1 VEKDLA
7 AVSDLL
13 KRHQLAAAREAL
25 SSLVHERPEDP
36 ELADMLAELL
46 LLERSPEAA
55 VQAARQALRLG
66 GESADR
72 LDRLG
77 RCLNNL
83 GELGEAE
90 RVFRQALSHDPSR
103 AETCTNLGHVLRR
116 QRRLGEAEEAL
127 LRALEMNPGH
137 TRALRTLGMIRL
149 VSGEPAE
156 AARLLRQALQ
166 NDPGEPGLLGH
177 LGIALHRSGD
187 LEAAEGAYRAAL
199 EKDDTNTET
208 WMNLGITLQEAGHL
222 EEAIRVY
229 ESAGTR
235 SPTNA
240 APRHRLAEA
249 LLIAGKPERAL
260 AIAEEAETLDP
271 GHPTGVAIRIVALQ
285 ALRRDDE
292 ARRLLGLDTLIDGVD
307 LECPPGYPNLK
318 AFNRALANHVLT
330 HPTLSFEPEGHATRR
345 GRHTRDLLMDEK
357 GPVAILEDAVIR
369 AVDGY
374 LQRRTPVADH
384 PFPGSVPRRHRL
396 TMWAVVMETEGH
408 QLPHIHPSA
417 WLSGVYYVQLPE
429 TLGSRQED
437 AAGWI
442 EFGLAPDELRSSP
455 DMPVRLVEPVEG
467 RMYLFPSYLYH
478 RTIPFPGD
486 HRRISIAFD
495 VLRRPAG

>member
-1 VEKDLA
+1 MVDIKHSNILELYELRKHAFSGGGD
-7 AVSDLL
+7 
-13 KRHQLAAAREAL
+13 KRIELQHQRGKLTARERL
-25 SSLVHERPEDP
+25 Q
-36 ELADMLAELL
+36 LL
-46 LLERSPEAA
+46 LDEGSFEEIDSLKVGRGEMVGGNKSHPGDGVITGHGTIEAA
-55 VQAARQALRLG
+55 VDAMKLGASLYASYCTTCHGSDAR
-66 GESADR
+66 
-72 LDRLG
+72 
-77 RCLNNL
+77 
-83 GELGEAE
+83 
-90 RVFRQALSHDPSR
+90 
-103 AETCTNLGHVLRR
+103 
-116 QRRLGEAEEAL
+116 
-127 LRALEMNPGH
+127 
-137 TRALRTLGMIRL
+137 
-149 VSGEPAE
+149 
-156 AARLLRQALQ
+156 
-166 NDPGEPGLLGH
+166 
-177 LGIALHRSGD
+177 
-187 LEAAEGAYRAAL
+187 GA
-199 EKDDTNTET
+199 
-208 WMNLGITLQEAGHL
+208 
-222 EEAIRVY
+222 
-229 ESAGTR
+229 
-235 SPTNA
+235 
-240 APRHRLAEA
+240 
-249 LLIAGKPERAL
+249 
-260 AIAEEAETLDP
+260 
-271 GHPTGVAIRIVALQ
+271 
-285 ALRRDDE
+285 
-292 ARRLLGLDTLIDGVD
+292 
-307 LECPPGYPNLK
+307 PGYPNLT

-384 PFPGSVPRRHRL
+384 PFPGPVPRRHRL
-396 TMWAVVMETEGH
+396 TMWAVVMETEGY